1 MTTREALPT
10 QVRFMIEYHLQI
22 ADSYGLSFAPEKFWT
37 DANVTC
43 KQADAKLA
51 APNPI
56 AK

>member
-1 MTTREALPT
+1 
-10 QVRFMIEYHLQI
+10 MIEYHLRI

-43 KQADAKLA
+43 KQADTKLA